1 MKKLVV
7 VALVAC
13 AIPAFAG
20 AGNINMI
27 SRAQKLSA
35 ASRDNA
41 GTAAM
46 PKADRNDRSMSRVGA
61 DTSKRTQVERS
72 DDHREATR

>member
-1 MKKLVV
+1 VKKLVV

-27 SRAQKLSA
+27 RRAQNLSA

-46 PKADRNDRSMSRVGA
+46 PKAERSDRASSRMGT
-61 DTSKRTQVERS
+61 DSSKRVQVERS

>member
-13 AIPAFAG
+13 AIPAFAA
-20 AGNINMI
+20 AGNINMV
-27 SRAQKLSA
+27 SRAQKLTT
-35 ASRDNA
+35 ASRDHA
-41 GTAAM
+41 GTAVM
-46 PKADRNDRSMSRVGA
+46 PRADHSDRTSRMGA

-72 DDHREATR
+72 NDHREPTR